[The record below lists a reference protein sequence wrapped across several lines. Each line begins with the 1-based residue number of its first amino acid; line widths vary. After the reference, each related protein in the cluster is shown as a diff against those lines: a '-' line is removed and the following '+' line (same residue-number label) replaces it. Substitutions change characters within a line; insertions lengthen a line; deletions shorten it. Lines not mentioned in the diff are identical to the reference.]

1 MPEIILVEQNCS
13 IPQRTIFNNLFLIRD
28 LIKYTTE
35 KNNKFYLL
43 PIDQQKAF
51 DKIDRPFLFKN
62 MEKLGLS
69 KNFVKFIEILHKNN
83 VSMITN
89 NGFLSE
95 NIPMLRGLRQG
106 CPLSLLLYV
115 IQGEVT
121 TLNINKDKN
130 ITGLIIP
137 NQKEHLKL
145 SQYADDSN
153 FFLQNQSS
161 VTNVITYFQK
171 L

>member
-1 MPEIILVEQNCS
+1 
-13 IPQRTIFNNLFLIRD
+13 
-28 LIKYTTE
+28 
-35 KNNKFYLL
+35 
-43 PIDQQKAF
+43 
-51 DKIDRPFLFKN
+51 
-62 MEKLGLS
+62 
-69 KNFVKFIEILHKNN
+69 
-83 VSMITN
+83 MITN

>member
-43 PIDQQKAF
+43 PIDQEKTF

-95 NIPMLRGLRQG
+95 NIPMLRGLKQG